1 MSKDW
6 EWYSFPFKDSK
17 RRIKFLALFIGSV
30 FVFGFAFGFWW
41 GLFSFIVI
49 GLTLMPFYT
58 KTFYKVSDGKI
69 YIKKPL
75 YSFSKELSYYKR
87 VELDKFGIFL
97 SPFKKRSGLDNF
109 RGIFLQV
116 EDEDLKKELYDFF
129 KKEVESDG
137 QRGDR
142 AELKEDN

>member
-1 MSKDW
+1 
-6 EWYSFPFKDSK
+6 
-17 RRIKFLALFIGSV
+17 
-30 FVFGFAFGFWW
+30 
-41 GLFSFIVI
+41 
-49 GLTLMPFYT
+49 MPFYT